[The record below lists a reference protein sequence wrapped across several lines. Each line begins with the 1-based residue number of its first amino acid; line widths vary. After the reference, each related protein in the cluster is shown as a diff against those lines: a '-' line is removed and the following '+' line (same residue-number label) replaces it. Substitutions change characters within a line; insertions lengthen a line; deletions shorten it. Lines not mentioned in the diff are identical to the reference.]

1 MNSYQNLFSR
11 PNTIIVGDF
20 NAKNKLWNSTKEN
33 ARRRAIEQLLI
44 QNNYVA
50 LNTSQPT
57 YQNSRGQVS
66 HIDLTLVSSV
76 LATKCSWHTK
86 NNTMGSDHMPILC
99 HVDDHPYVE
108 TASLPKWKLDKADW
122 KLYKE
127 GCKNYIHTLLVY
139 DDDIDTFNKNIIN
152 MVNTASG
159 SSIPR
164 RKSSKKTKHNPLP
177 YWNDRIR
184 KAVYDRNCARNK
196 MNRTKT
202 QENIKGYKRAK
213 GTAQHIIKDSAV
225 TYWQNYC
232 NTIDSST
239 RLGTVW
245 NMAKRMNGIQ
255 CNIANKHLIGT
266 NGQVIESNADKAEL
280 LAQKFSAVSHT
291 NNYSEKFRQQK
302 CIVESNQSLLMND
315 ARTTDNNQHLNIPF
329 SEYEMRQAI
338 TQAKN
343 NTSPGEDGIPYEC
356 LKELPGSGQRMLL
369 RLYNLIWEKGHIPKV
384 WKHAI
389 VIPIPKGGKDP
400 HEASSYR
407 PIALTSTMCKVMER
421 LVANRLTWYLEKHNI
436 LTNAQTGFRRNRST
450 TDQIIRLQDTIN
462 RSLRNHSSTLG
473 VFLDFEK
480 VFDMMWRSGLLIK
493 LKSYGING
501 HMFDWIRDFLTDRT
515 IQVRVGIELSR
526 THVIENGTPQGAMIS
541 PILFIC
547 MVNDIPD
554 GLQEVDTSLFADDS
568 AIYKSGRNVSH
579 LQKIIQ
585 RNLDRI
591 QTCGDT

>member
-1 MNSYQNLFSR
+1 MGISVLQWNANGLLMRQSEFKQHLANNEYDVICIQETFLKPDKQFYLAGYDIIRRDRDSPKGGLMMLLKHGVKYLPLPDLPNIECQTVEIATKSGGLIIVHVYVSPTTEIDVNSYQNLFSR
-11 PNTIIVGDF
+11 PNTIIVGEF
-20 NAKNKLWNSTKEN
+20 NANYKLWNSTKEN
-33 ARRRAIEQLLI
+33 ARGRVIEQLLI

-57 YQNSRGQVS
+57 YQNIRGQVS

-108 TASLPKWKLDKADW
+108 TASPPKWKLDKADW

-202 QENIKGYKRAK
+202 QENIEGYKRAK
-213 GTAQHIIKDSAV
+213 GIAQHIIKDSAV

-280 LAQKFSAVSHT
+280 LAQKFSVVSRT

-302 CIVESNQSLLMND
+302 CTV
-315 ARTTDNNQHLNIPF
+315 
-329 SEYEMRQAI
+329 
-338 TQAKN
+338 
-343 NTSPGEDGIPYEC
+343 
-356 LKELPGSGQRMLL
+356 
-369 RLYNLIWEKGHIPKV
+369 
-384 WKHAI
+384 
-389 VIPIPKGGKDP
+389 
-400 HEASSYR
+400 
-407 PIALTSTMCKVMER
+407 
-421 LVANRLTWYLEKHNI
+421 
-436 LTNAQTGFRRNRST
+436 
-450 TDQIIRLQDTIN
+450 
-462 RSLRNHSSTLG
+462 
-473 VFLDFEK
+473 
-480 VFDMMWRSGLLIK
+480 
-493 LKSYGING
+493 
-501 HMFDWIRDFLTDRT
+501 
-515 IQVRVGIELSR
+515 
-526 THVIENGTPQGAMIS
+526 
-541 PILFIC
+541 
-547 MVNDIPD
+547 
-554 GLQEVDTSLFADDS
+554 
-568 AIYKSGRNVSH
+568 
-579 LQKIIQ
+579 
-585 RNLDRI
+585 
-591 QTCGDT
+591 